1 MAVTAPGKGSWV
13 DIKFFANFLQS
24 DLESMTEG
32 IFGLFVGWG
41 LFLVVF
47 VLSEVVGLVFSAGI
61 GLAGLTGDV
70 NESVVVEEAR
80 DMESESDLDSEGSG
94 EAWR

>member
-1 MAVTAPGKGSWV
+1 MQ
-13 DIKFFANFLQS
+13 NFLQS
-24 DLESMTEG
+24 DLESMTGG

-47 VLSEVVGLVFSAGI
+47 VLSEVVELDFSVGI

-80 DMESESDLDSEGSG
+80 DMESDSDSDSEGSG